1 MKELSALVVE
11 GGGMRG
17 VFSAGVLDLFHENKF
32 DPFDSYYGV
41 SAGACNLASHLA
53 GQYKRNY
60 RCYTKYM
67 LDPNFFSLSKFL
79 RGGHFMDLDW
89 FWDYLAVEEPLGSKN
104 ASKKN
109 FYVVATDARTGK
121 PVYAR
126 AEEKILEDLLKG
138 SSALPLLYRNFVKV
152 NGLELVDGGVAD
164 SIPVQ
169 AAADKGATRIMVL
182 RSQLD
187 GYVKK
192 SFTESKLIPLLF
204 RKYPELKKAMSQREF
219 RYNDSVNFIKHP
231 PKNVEIIEICP
242 RVLRTGRTTRDQKI
256 LEADYAEGKRAG
268 LEAIERWNKG

>member
-1 MKELSALVVE
+1 MSGRSRPGALCIILD
-11 GGGMRG
+11 GLL
-17 VFSAGVLDLFHENKF
+17 VFLDLPLAGVRAF
-32 DPFDSYYGV
+32 
-41 SAGACNLASHLA
+41 
-53 GQYKRNY
+53 
-60 RCYTKYM
+60 
-67 LDPNFFSLSKFL
+67 
-79 RGGHFMDLDW
+79 
-89 FWDYLAVEEPLGSKN
+89 
-104 ASKKN
+104 
-109 FYVVATDARTGK
+109 VV
-121 PVYAR
+121 
-126 AEEKILEDLLKG
+126 
-138 SSALPLLYRNFVKV
+138 
-152 NGLELVDGGVAD
+152 LELVDGGVAD